1 MLILERSMN
10 VGPSVVSFRVIRFS
24 GDLKGISD
32 LERENKAVM
41 KEHKKRQRKEASE
54 QRKQKH

>member
-1 MLILERSMN
+1 M
-10 VGPSVVSFRVIRFS
+10 GPSVVSFRVIRFS